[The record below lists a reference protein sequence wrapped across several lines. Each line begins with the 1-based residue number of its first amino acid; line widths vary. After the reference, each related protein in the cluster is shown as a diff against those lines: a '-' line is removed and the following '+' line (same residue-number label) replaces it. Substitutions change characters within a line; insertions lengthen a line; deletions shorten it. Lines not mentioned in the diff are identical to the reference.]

1 MQQLKWMLNGALFTL
16 VFCLAVTF
24 TIMAVSEM
32 QTVRADVVIQPGGVT
47 ISEKTEYAR
56 LVDVPPQRDITAQ
69 RFAPL
74 EVTQ

>member
-24 TIMAVSEM
+24 TIMVVSEM
-32 QTVRADVVIQPGGVT
+32 QTVRADVVIQPGSV
-47 ISEKTEYAR
+47 ILSEKAEYAR
-56 LVDVPPQRDITAQ
+56 LADAPPQRDITAQ

-74 EVTQ
+74 EVTR